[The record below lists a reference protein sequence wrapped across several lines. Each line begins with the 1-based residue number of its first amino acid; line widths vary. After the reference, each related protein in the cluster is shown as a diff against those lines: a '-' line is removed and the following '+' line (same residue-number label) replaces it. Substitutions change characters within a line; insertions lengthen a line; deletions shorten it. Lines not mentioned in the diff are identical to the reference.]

1 MEIDTLVYGVN
12 NVQTM
17 KPTMV
22 GFLFGSF
29 LLTELEHDVILKA
42 KLNTREHSM
51 KVFVYFNLH
60 KKVFSVRAMEGENK
74 GRVIAHTTTVELRD
88 AVFKVSQAGR
98 ERVLKE
104 KRKNVHAGV
113 QGQWVAWSGDN
124 VDDLDAV
131 TYNPYR
137 YDSFVT
143 VADQTPVRTAARA
156 VLNNRKIQAQLT
168 I

>member
-29 LLTELEHDVILKA
+29 LLTQLAHDVILKA
-42 KLNTREHSM
+42 KLNTQEHSM

-113 QGQWVAWSGDN
+113 QGQWVAWTGVNSCA
-124 VDDLDAV
+124 LW
-131 TYNPYR
+131 
-137 YDSFVT
+137 
-143 VADQTPVRTAARA
+143 PVRP
-156 VLNNRKIQAQLT
+156 LT
-168 I
+168 ISSINQQRKNNAAPAVVVKN

>member
-1 MEIDTLVYGVN
+1 
-12 NVQTM
+12 
-17 KPTMV
+17 
-22 GFLFGSF
+22 
-29 LLTELEHDVILKA
+29 
-42 KLNTREHSM
+42 M

-74 GRVIAHTTTVELRD
+74 GRVIAHTKTIELRD

-104 KRKNVHAGV
+104 QRKNVHAGV
-113 QGQWVAWSGDN
+113 QGQWVDWSGDN
-124 VDDLDAV
+124 VDGLDAV
-131 TYNPYR
+131 TYNPYK
-137 YDSFVT
+137 YDSFVS
-143 VADQTPVRTAARA
+143 VADQAPVRTAVRA